1 MTYQFAAELAGR
13 TIVITGGGRSIG
25 REMVTAAAAAKMKVA
40 VMEVNQENLDRTI
53 SEIKKSGGDVTG
65 YVVDLQVESQI
76 NDAIAKI
83 EKDFGKIEVFVNNAA
98 FHDAGDLLGSS
109 LEMWNKTFA
118 INTTA
123 PFLCIKAVL
132 PGMIARGSGSI
143 INIGTVNSKM
153 MIGSDSYTASKA
165 ALHAI
170 SRTVAVRYGKN
181 NIRCNTIVPGT
192 IATEVWQERIDRN
205 PAVFE
210 NLKSWYPLGRVG
222 KPSDITA
229 AVLYLASDQAPW
241 MTGTEFVVDGGLLAG
256 FAPMYPVVEGSD

>member
-1 MTYQFAAELAGR
+1 MTYQCASELAGR

-25 REMVTAAAAAKMKVA
+25 REMVAAAAAAKMKVA
-40 VMEVNQENLDRTI
+40 ILEVNKVNLDKTVA
-53 SEIKKSGGDVTG
+53 ELKSTGGDVTG
-65 YVVDLQVESQI
+65 YVVDLEVKSQI
-76 NDAIAKI
+76 VDAIAKI

-98 FHDAGDLLGSS
+98 FHDAEDMLAST

-123 PFLCIKAVL
+123 PFLCIQAVL
-132 PGMIARGSGSI
+132 PGMIARNSGSI

-170 SRTVAVRYGKN
+170 TRTVAVRYGKH
-181 NIRCNTIVPGT
+181 NIRCNTIVSGT

-205 PAVFE
+205 PTIFD

-241 MTGTEFVVDGGLLAG
+241 MTGTEFVVTY
-256 FAPMYPVVEGSD
+256 MI

>member
-25 REMVTAAAAAKMKVA
+25 REMATAATAAKMKVA
-40 VMEVNQENLDRTI
+40 ILEVNKENLDKTVA
-53 SEIKKSGGDVTG
+53 ELKQQGGDVTG

-76 NDAIAKI
+76 IDAFAKI
-83 EKDFGKIEVFVNNAA
+83 EKDFGKIEVLVNNAA
-98 FHDAGDLLGSS
+98 FHDSAELLDSS

-118 INTTA
+118 INTAA
-123 PFLCIKAVL
+123 PFLCIRAVL
-132 PGMIARGSGSI
+132 PGMIARKSGSI

-165 ALHAI
+165 ALHALN
-170 SRTVAVRYGKN
+170 RTVAVRYGKH
-181 NIRCNTIVPGT
+181 NIRCNTVVPGT

-210 NLKSWYPLGRVG
+210 QLKSWYPLGRVG

-241 MTGTEFVVDGGLLAG
+241 MTGTEFLVDGGLLAG

>member
-25 REMVTAAAAAKMKVA
+25 REMATAAAAAKMKVA
-40 VMEVNQENLDRTI
+40 ILEVNKETLDRTVA
-53 SEIKKSGGDVTG
+53 ELKQQGGDVTG

-76 NDAIAKI
+76 IDAIAQV
-83 EKDFGKIEVFVNNAA
+83 EKDFGTIEVLVNNAA
-98 FHDAGDLLGSS
+98 FHDSAELLHSS

-118 INTTA
+118 INTAA
-123 PFLCIKAVL
+123 PFLCIRAVL
-132 PGMIARGSGSI
+132 PGMIARKSGTI

-165 ALHAI
+165 ALHALT
-170 SRTVAVRYGKN
+170 RTVAVRYGKH
-181 NIRCNTIVPGT
+181 NIRCNTVVPGT

-205 PAVFE
+205 PAVFDQ
-210 NLKSWYPLGRVG
+210 LKTWYPLGRVG

-256 FAPMYPVVEGSD
+256 FAPMYPAVEGSD

>member
-1 MTYQFAAELAGR
+1 MSYQFAEELVGR
-13 TIVITGGGRSIG
+13 TIVITGAGRSIG
-25 REMVTAAAAAKMKVA
+25 REMANAAAAAKMKVA
-40 VMEVNQENLDRTI
+40 ILEVNKANLDKAVTELK
-53 SEIKKSGGDVTG
+53 SSGGDVTG
-65 YVVDLQVESQI
+65 YLVDLQDESQI
-76 NDAIAKI
+76 IDAIAKI
-83 EKDFGKIEVFVNNAA
+83 ERDFGKIEVFVNNAA
-98 FHDAGDLLGSS
+98 FHDATDLLGSS

-118 INTTA
+118 INTVA
-123 PFLCIKAVL
+123 PFLCIRAIL
-132 PGMIARGSGSI
+132 PGMIARKNGSI

-165 ALHAI
+165 ALHALT
-170 SRTVAVRYGKN
+170 RTVAVRYGKD

-192 IATEVWQERIDRN
+192 IATEVWQERIERN

-222 KPSDITA
+222 KPTDITA

-256 FAPMYPVVEGSD
+256 FAPMYPVVEGTD

>member
-25 REMVTAAAAAKMKVA
+25 REMATAAAAAKMKVA
-40 VMEVNQENLDRTI
+40 ILEVNQETLDRTVT
-53 SEIKKSGGDVTG
+53 ELKQQGGDVTG

-76 NDAIAKI
+76 IDVFAQV
-83 EKDFGKIEVFVNNAA
+83 EKDFGKIEVLVNNAA
-98 FHDAGDLLGSS
+98 FHDSAELLDSS

-118 INTTA
+118 INTAA
-123 PFLCIKAVL
+123 PFLCIRAVL
-132 PGMIARGSGSI
+132 PGMIARKSGAI
-143 INIGTVNSKM
+143 INIGTVNAKM

-165 ALHAI
+165 ALHALT
-170 SRTVAVRYGKN
+170 RTVAVRYGKH
-181 NIRCNTIVPGT
+181 NIRCNTVVPGT

-210 NLKSWYPLGRVG
+210 QLKSWYPLGRVG

-241 MTGTEFVVDGGLLAG
+241 MTGTEFLVDGGLLAG
-256 FAPMYPVVEGSD
+256 LAPMYPVVEGSD

>member
-1 MTYQFAAELAGR
+1 MTYQFAQELAGR

-25 REMVTAAAAAKMKVA
+25 REMATAAAAAKMKVA
-40 VMEVNQENLDRTI
+40 ILEVNKANLDETVN
-53 SEIKKSGGDVTG
+53 ELKKHGGDVTG
-65 YVVDLQVESQI
+65 YVVDLQVESEI
-76 NDAIAKI
+76 KGAIAEI

-98 FHDAGDLLGSS
+98 FHDAEDLLGTS

-123 PFLCIKAVL
+123 PFLCIQAVL
-132 PGMIARGSGSI
+132 PGMIARNSGSI

-165 ALHAI
+165 ALHALT
-170 SRTVAVRYGKN
+170 RTVAVRYGKHS
-181 NIRCNTIVPGT
+181 IRCNTIVPGT
-192 IATEVWQERIDRN
+192 IATEVWQARIDRN

>member
-1 MTYQFAAELAGR
+1 MSYQFASELAGR

-25 REMVTAAAAAKMKVA
+25 REMVAAAAAAKMKVA
-40 VMEVNQENLDRTI
+40 ILEVNKVNLDKTVA
-53 SEIKKSGGDVTG
+53 ELKSAGGDVTG
-65 YVVDLQVESQI
+65 YVVDLEVKSQI
-76 NDAIAKI
+76 VDAIAKI
-83 EKDFGKIEVFVNNAA
+83 EKDFGKIEVFVNNAG
-98 FHDAGDLLGSS
+98 FHDGEDMLAST

-123 PFLCIKAVL
+123 PFLCIQAVL
-132 PGMIARGSGSI
+132 PGMIARNSGSI

-170 SRTVAVRYGKN
+170 TRTVAVRYGKH

-205 PAVFE
+205 PTIFE

-222 KPSDITA
+222 KPSDITS
-229 AVLYLASDQAPW
+229 AVLFLASDQAPW
-241 MTGTEFVVDGGLLAG
+241 MTGTEFVVDGGLLA
-256 FAPMYPVVEGSD
+256 